1 MKGSSLG
8 EINGAGD
15 VKKLDAAQLT
25 ALCGELR
32 EHILSVVSQNGGHLS
47 SNLGVVELSVALEYV
62 FDTETD
68 RLIWDV
74 GHQSY
79 THKILTGRRE
89 AFRTLRQREGLS
101 GFPKRAESISDPYD
115 TGHSSTSIA
124 AALGFAKARDLR
136 GETHKVVAV
145 IGDGSMTGGQAFES
159 LNLAGELD
167 TDVLVILNDNSMS
180 IARNVGGL
188 SRYLSKLRSS
198 PAYTGSKQAVRS
210 FLSKVPLVGAGLIRL
225 IETMKDSLRYIM
237 VNGVVFSELGFQYY
251 GPVDGHD
258 LKEVIAM
265 LEQVKELKGPVLLHV
280 VTEKGRGYP
289 PAAEDATAFHSTPP
303 FDLETGKV
311 STDSAAQAPT
321 YTEAFSQAL
330 TGLAA
335 EEPRIVAVTAAM
347 ADGTGLEEFRRRYPS
362 RFFDVGIAEQT
373 AVSFAAALAL
383 DGYKPVVAVYSSFLQ
398 RAYDQ
403 LIQDAALQSAPVV
416 FTLDRSG
423 LVGEDGPT
431 HHGAFD
437 LSYLNHIPDMAV
449 LLPRDEYMLSHM
461 LRLACGHEGGP
472 VALRYPKGR
481 GLGADAI
488 EMLLPRLG
496 GAPSWGKGQMLRTG
510 SQVMIIAAGPL
521 VYDALVAAQ
530 TLEEEGLE
538 VAVYDPCFLKPLDRD
553 GIWEAARWCNM
564 TLTAEE
570 NAGTGGLGMA
580 VTQLL
585 TESGYHGKIRNLH
598 LPDEF
603 IPHGSQKELRK
614 RLGLDAEGMMG
625 AIRDMCR

>member
-1 MKGSSLG
+1 
-8 EINGAGD
+8 
-15 VKKLDAAQLT
+15 
-25 ALCGELR
+25 
-32 EHILSVVSQNGGHLS
+32 
-47 SNLGVVELSVALEYV
+47 
-62 FDTETD
+62 
-68 RLIWDV
+68 
-74 GHQSY
+74 
-79 THKILTGRRE
+79 
-89 AFRTLRQREGLS
+89 
-101 GFPKRAESISDPYD
+101 
-115 TGHSSTSIA
+115 
-124 AALGFAKARDLR
+124 
-136 GETHKVVAV
+136 
-145 IGDGSMTGGQAFES
+145 
-159 LNLAGELD
+159 
-167 TDVLVILNDNSMS
+167 
-180 IARNVGGL
+180 
-188 SRYLSKLRSS
+188 
-198 PAYTGSKQAVRS
+198 
-210 FLSKVPLVGAGLIRL
+210 
-225 IETMKDSLRYIM
+225 M

-289 PAAEDATAFHSTPP
+289 PAAEDATAFHGTPP

-383 DGYKPVVAVYSSFLQ
+383 DGHKPVVAVYSSFLQ

-416 FTLDRSG
+416 FALDRSG